1 MNAFTLTTSRWL
13 KILAVLCLVNAA
25 GSAWGQAVPLNTAGS
40 FGVLAGQAI
49 SNTGPTIVT
58 GNLGI
63 FPGNASSVTGF
74 PPGIVIGTTHF
85 ADAVAQQAQNDLTT
99 AYNTLAGRACTT
111 TISGDLGGRTLFPGV
126 YCSASTMGLTG
137 TLTLDAQG
145 DPNAIFIFQVG
156 SALTTA
162 SASAVQMINGGQ
174 NCNVFWQIGSSAT
187 LGTTT
192 AFIGNLIAFSS
203 ITLTTGATTSGRVLA
218 RNGAVTIDSGM
229 ISVCQLAAAG
239 PPSIS
244 KAFAPSS
251 ISAGGVSTLTITLSN
266 PEAMPSTLT
275 APLVDNLPAGITIA
289 ALPNVSTTCGGT
301 GAPLAT
307 PGGSSVTLPAGRT
320 IPANGSCTLIVNVT
334 GTVAGSYINIIPIGA
349 LQTNTGN
356 NLAPATATLLIT
368 QLVVPSISK
377 AFAPSSI
384 SAGGVSTLTIT
395 ITNPQA
401 APSTLTAPLIDNLP
415 AGVTI
420 AAVPDVSTTCGGT
433 GAPLATPGGS
443 SVTLP
448 AGRTIPANGSC
459 TLIVNVTG
467 TVAGSYINIIPIGA
481 LQTNTGNNLAP
492 ATATLLITQ
501 AAALLAVPMLS
512 TWALLLLS
520 ATLIG
525 FGVITVARR
534 V

>member
-229 ISVCQLAAAG
+229 ISVCQLAAG

-275 APLVDNLPAGITIA
+275 APLIDNLPAGITIA

-420 AAVPDVSTTCGGT
+420 AAIPNVSTTCGGT